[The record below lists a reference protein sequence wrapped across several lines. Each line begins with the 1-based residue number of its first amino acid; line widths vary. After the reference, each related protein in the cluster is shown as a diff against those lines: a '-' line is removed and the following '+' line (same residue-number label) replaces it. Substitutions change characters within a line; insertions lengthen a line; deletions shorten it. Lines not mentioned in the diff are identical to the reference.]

1 MNHQLNF
8 TQPSHKR
15 NHLII
20 LLTSSF
26 KMIIRIASVFIIFS
40 ALGLICKAQ
49 TYESSPSVKI
59 GEQVW
64 MTKNL
69 DVSTFAN
76 GDLIPEAKTREEW
89 NLASDN
95 HLAAWCY
102 YNNDTVIGSKYGK
115 LYNWYA
121 VADRRGL
128 APKGWHIPSDTEW
141 KKLFDNLGGIRK
153 AGNELKSSSLW
164 SRRGN
169 GNNSSGFTGL
179 PGGDRDASNNGYGG
193 GYFGYINIYAF
204 WWTSTQNNVKN
215 ALSYSLFQDGL
226 VRRRFD
232 LKGVGYS
239 VRCIK
244 D

>member
-1 MNHQLNF
+1 MVCN
-8 TQPSHKR
+8 
-15 NHLII
+15 
-20 LLTSSF
+20 
-26 KMIIRIASVFIIFS
+26 
-40 ALGLICKAQ
+40 AQ
-49 TYESSPSVKI
+49 TNESIPSVKI
-59 GEQVW
+59 GEQTW

-95 HLAAWCY
+95 HLPAWCY
-102 YNNDTVIGSKYGK
+102 YNNDTAIGRKYGK

-128 APKGWHIPSDTEW
+128 ASKGWHIPSDTEW

-153 AGNELKSSSLW
+153 AGSELKSSYLW

-179 PGGDRDASNNGYGG
+179 PGGDRDASNDGYGG

-204 WWTSTQNNVKN
+204 WWTSTQNKIKN
-215 ALSYSLFQDGL
+215 ALFYSLYQDGL
-226 VRRRFD
+226 VRRGFGP
-232 LKGVGYS
+232 KGVGYS

>member
-1 MNHQLNF
+1 M
-8 TQPSHKR
+8 S
-15 NHLII
+15 
-20 LLTSSF
+20 
-26 KMIIRIASVFIIFS
+26 IRIGLVLFMCIAFMICTAQINESVPAI
-40 ALGLICKAQ
+40 
-49 TYESSPSVKI
+49 KI
-59 GEQVW
+59 GEQIW
-64 MTKNL
+64 MSRNL

-95 HLAAWCY
+95 HLPAWCY
-102 YNNDTVIGSKYGK
+102 YDNDTAIGRKYGK

-128 APKGWHIPSDTEW
+128 APKGWHIPSDMEW
-141 KKLFDNLGGIRK
+141 KKLFDHLGGTRK

-179 PGGDRDASNNGYGG
+179 PGGDRDASNDGYGG

-204 WWTSTQNNVKN
+204 WWTSTKNKVKD

-226 VRRRFD
+226 VRRRFSQ
-232 LKGVGYS
+232 KGEGYS

>member
-1 MNHQLNF
+1 
-8 TQPSHKR
+8 
-15 NHLII
+15 
-20 LLTSSF
+20 
-26 KMIIRIASVFIIFS
+26 MIMRKVSVLIIFS
-40 ALGLICKAQ
+40 ALGMICKAQ
-49 TYESSPSVKI
+49 TNENIPSVKI
-59 GEQVW
+59 GEQIW

-76 GDLIPEAKTREEW
+76 GDLIQEAKTREEW
-89 NLASDN
+89 NLTSEN
-95 HLAAWCY
+95 HLPAWCY
-102 YNNDTVIGSKYGK
+102 YSNDTAIGRKYGK

-121 VADRRGL
+121 VADQRGL
-128 APKGWHIPSDTEW
+128 APKGWHIPSDMEW

-179 PGGDRDASNNGYGG
+179 PGGDRDASNDGYGG

-204 WWTSTQNNVKN
+204 WWTSTKNNIKN
-215 ALSYSLFQDGL
+215 ALAYSLFQDGL
-226 VRRRFD
+226 VRRHIGP
-232 LKGVGYS
+232 KGEGYS